1 MEVRVSAKALAE
13 FAIGGPSKKAQ
24 VVRTITRPQSTEA
37 KVVTH
42 YYSKAVNIIRVYHAK
57 DNDPAYLATA
67 LDILEN
73 DLLEATTSQAR
84 ANVRNNIR
92 VIETYMDLYGDLK
105 RQIIARPRIAFRTD
119 EVRVSA
125 SPDMAI
131 IENGKTVLVKL
142 GPNKKSLDPDAVR
155 LVLRLIFQAA
165 REKFPITPQDI
176 VYLDI
181 KNSAS
186 ILGDGEDAHL
196 ASTID
201 SACHV
206 LASMCR
212 N

>member
-1 MEVRVSAKALAE
+1 MEIRVSAKALAE
-13 FAIGGPSKKAQ
+13 FAVGSPSIKAH
-24 VVRTITRPQSTEA
+24 VVRAITRPLSAES
-37 KVVTH
+37 KVITH
-42 YYSKAVNIIRVYHAK
+42 YYAKAVNIIRVYHAK
-57 DNDPAYLATA
+57 DNDQIYLATA

-73 DLLEATTSQAR
+73 KLLEATTPQTR

-131 IENGKTVLVKL
+131 IEGDRTVLLKL
-142 GPNKKSLDPDAVR
+142 GPNKKSLSPDAVR
-155 LVLRLIFQAA
+155 LVLRLIFLAA
-165 REKFPITPQDI
+165 TEKFQITPQDI

-186 ILGDGEDAHL
+186 VLGSGEDANL
-196 ASTID
+196 AGTIEN
-201 SACHV
+201 ACQT